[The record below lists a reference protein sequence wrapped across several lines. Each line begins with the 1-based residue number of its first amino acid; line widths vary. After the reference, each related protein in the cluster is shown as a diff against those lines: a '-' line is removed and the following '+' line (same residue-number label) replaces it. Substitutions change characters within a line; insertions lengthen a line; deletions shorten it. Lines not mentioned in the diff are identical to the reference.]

1 MLASVPG
8 SQKHPSSREMYG
20 RLRGSGSLRGAFLG
34 SDVIFAQQGVSVSFQ
49 SRYGAII
56 SMVILTKLA
65 HPGRVEYCTQWSP
78 RITVRLD
85 PANDE
90 CNVAEGGARGC
101 FRIDLTISGF

>member
-56 SMVILTKLA
+56 SMVLWSLA
-65 HPGRVEYCTQWSP
+65 LAVQCETMHGVM
-78 RITVRLD
+78 
-85 PANDE
+85 PASSA
-90 CNVAEGGARGC
+90 C
-101 FRIDLTISGF
+101 I

>member
-20 RLRGSGSLRGAFLG
+20 RLRGAFLG

-56 SMVILTKLA
+56 SMVLWSLA
-65 HPGRVEYCTQWSP
+65 LAVQCETMHGVM
-78 RITVRLD
+78 
-85 PANDE
+85 PASSA
-90 CNVAEGGARGC
+90 C
-101 FRIDLTISGF
+101 I

>member
-34 SDVIFAQQGVSVSFQ
+34 SDVILAQQGVSVSFQ

-56 SMVILTKLA
+56 SMVSLTKSA
-65 HPGRVEYCTQWSP
+65 PANTGNNISSMKNVQRFQNKVFGFPPGRFHSCFSSTSM
-78 RITVRLD
+78 RI
-85 PANDE
+85 
-90 CNVAEGGARGC
+90 
-101 FRIDLTISGF
+101 

>member
-56 SMVILTKLA
+56 GQLHERHKDARMHKLNVTS
-65 HPGRVEYCTQWSP
+65 HPESRSAP
-78 RITVRLD
+78 AMSTV
-85 PANDE
+85 
-90 CNVAEGGARGC
+90 VS
-101 FRIDLTISGF
+101 T